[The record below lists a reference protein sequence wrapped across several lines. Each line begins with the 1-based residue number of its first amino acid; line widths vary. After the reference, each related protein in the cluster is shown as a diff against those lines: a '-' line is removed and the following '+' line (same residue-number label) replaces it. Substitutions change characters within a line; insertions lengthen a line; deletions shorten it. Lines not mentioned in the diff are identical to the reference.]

1 MKNSKLVTAF
11 VMVLFTFILICNQV
25 SAVQIFD
32 GKTTDGIYK
41 ASEDESTFD
50 IPFMRVSEQRM
61 EIDKPISQIGLFF
74 SYSSIDVNSNL
85 AGVQMYYSNDTVRIN
100 SDISNAVIFCTGNV
114 IVNANVQN
122 TLFVY
127 GNGTL
132 TIGENGNVKGNIIC
146 YCPKLEVN
154 GQVDGNILGNV
165 SDVTINNVV
174 NGKVNMNVTQ
184 MNFGE
189 AAKVNNGININTNN
203 QNLTIDENIATSTID
218 YVESQSESFSEY
230 LIRVISNALTNIII
244 FLLVLIFIKNDGLNK
259 LCNRIQGK
267 SVFKNGLMGTVGILA
282 ILSFGIILLM
292 VLLNLGIAAIIFSIA
307 SIIIFALLKNIVVGT
322 FIVKL
327 VEKKYSESQIKPNAI
342 LTCIVTFL
350 LLEILQNIP
359 YIGFIISV
367 IIFVL
372 AIGII
377 LSILKKSD
385 NHDSQPTVEV
395 IDAK

>member
-1 MKNSKLVTAF
+1 MKKSKLVTAF

-32 GKTTDGIYK
+32 SKTTDGIYK
-41 ASEDESTFD
+41 ASEDDSSFD

-61 EIDKPISQIGLFF
+61 EIDKSISQLGLFF
-74 SYSSIDVNSNL
+74 SYSSIDVNSSL
-85 AGVQMYYSNDTVRIN
+85 TGVQMYYSNDTVRIN
-100 SDISNAVIFCTGNV
+100 SDVSNAVVFCTGNV

-132 TIGENGNVKGNIIC
+132 TIGENGNVNGNLIC

-154 GQVDGNILGNV
+154 GQVDGNILGDV

-184 MNFGE
+184 MSFGDG
-189 AAKVNNGININTNN
+189 AKVNNGININTNN
-203 QNLTIDENIATSTID
+203 PNLTIDESVATSTID
-218 YVESQSESFSEY
+218 YVESQSESFREY
-230 LIRVISNALTNIII
+230 VIRILSNTLTNIII
-244 FLLVLIFIKNDGLNK
+244 FLLILIFIKNDRLTK
-259 LCNRIQGK
+259 LCDRIQGK
-267 SVFKNGLMGTVGILA
+267 GVLKNGLVGTVGVLV

-307 SIIIFALLKNIVVGT
+307 VIIIFALLKNIVVGT

-327 VEKKYSESQIKPNAI
+327 VEKKYSESQIKPNVI
-342 LTCIVTFL
+342 LTCIMTFL

-359 YIGFIISV
+359 YIGFIISAL
-367 IIFVL
+367 IFVL
-372 AIGII
+372 SIGII
-377 LSILKKSD
+377 LSILKRSNNQDSKS
-385 NHDSQPTVEV
+385 TVEV
-395 IDAK
+395 INAK